1 MKLGRGSK
9 TRMGEQDA
17 KQAVGSQP
25 SPAEAA
31 PPVVP
36 APPPA
41 PVAPPPETDEL
52 AALRREVAE
61 LRDKNLRLLADAQN
75 LHKRTQREKDEALRY
90 AEGDFARELLVVLD
104 DLERTRASAQADADA
119 QALAEG
125 VRIVYEHF
133 LKILQDRGISPI
145 EAVGR
150 PFNPDF
156 HEALLQRPHPTHP
169 AGTVIEEA
177 ARGWR
182 MRERVLRPSRVI
194 VSAGADAGRA
204 SDGKQPDQT
213 QRKD

>member
-1 MKLGRGSK
+1 VKLGSGSK

-17 KQAVGSQP
+17 KQAVGPQP
-25 SPAEAA
+25 PAAEAA

-41 PVAPPPETDEL
+41 PVAPPPETDEP

-104 DLERTRASAQADADA
+104 DLERTRASAQAGADA

-133 LKILQDRGISPI
+133 LKILQDRGITPI

-194 VSAGADAGRA
+194 VSAGPDAGRA
-204 SDGKQPDQT
+204 NDGKQPDQT
-213 QRKD
+213 QRKE